1 MKRATFGRDMSAP
14 PEEFYSDERWQN
26 WLDRIREEEID
37 PEDEDSARLLLN
49 LQDDV
54 AIAVAKIVTAYD
66 DGDVDEEE
74 ALDELTDIREVV
86 LDEVDFESDEKAM
99 LIDGVQT
106 SLVCVFYAAEQYV
119 AEGVADEAPVEEYV
133 IEAGK
138 AEEAEDLDSA
148 LGLVAAGGTRII
160 DGEELDMEVT
170 EDLEYGLVTEWVNGL
185 DSLQSAMSDPEV
197 VEEEDED

>member
-1 MKRATFGRDMSAP
+1 MSAP

-26 WLDRIREEEID
+26 WLDRIREEDID
-37 PEDEDSARLLLN
+37 PENEDSARLLLN

-66 DGDVDEEE
+66 DGDIDEEE
-74 ALDELTDIREVV
+74 ALDELSDIREVV
-86 LDEVDFESDEKAM
+86 LEEVEFDNDEKAM

-106 SLVCVFYAAEQYV
+106 SLVCVFYSADQYV
-119 AEGVADEAPVEEYV
+119 AEGPTDEASVEEYV
-133 IEAGK
+133 LEAGR
-138 AEEAEDLDSA
+138 AEEGEDLDSA
-148 LGLVAAGGTRII
+148 LGLVAAAGTRII
-160 DGEELDMEVT
+160 DGEELNMEVT

-197 VEEEDED
+197 VEEEDEE

>member
-1 MKRATFGRDMSAP
+1 MSAP

-37 PEDEDSARLLLN
+37 PENEDSARLLLN

-66 DGDVDEEE
+66 DDAIDEEE
-74 ALDELTDIREVV
+74 ALDELGDIREVV
-86 LDEVDFESDEKAM
+86 LGEVEFENDEKAM

-119 AEGVADEAPVEEYV
+119 ADGPAEEASVEEYV
-133 IEAGK
+133 VEAGK
-138 AEEAEDLDSA
+138 AEAAEDLDSA
-148 LGLVAAGGTRII
+148 LGLVAAAGTGII
-160 DGEELDMEVT
+160 DGEELDMSVT
-170 EDLEYGLVTEWVNGL
+170 EELEYGLVTEWVNGL

-197 VEEEDED
+197 VEEDED

>member
-1 MKRATFGRDMSAP
+1 MSAP

-26 WLDRIREEEID
+26 WLDRIREEDID

-66 DGDVDEEE
+66 DGDIDEEE
-74 ALDELTDIREVV
+74 ATDELTDIREVV
-86 LDEVDFESDEKAM
+86 LDEVSFENDDKAM

-119 AEGVADEAPVEEYV
+119 AEGAADEAAVEEYV
-133 IEAGK
+133 LEAGR

-160 DGEELDMEVT
+160 DGEELDMSVT
-170 EDLEYGLVTEWVNGL
+170 EELEYGLVTEWVNGL

-197 VEEEDED
+197 VEEEDEADE

>member
-1 MKRATFGRDMSAP
+1 MSAP
-14 PEEFYSDERWQN
+14 PEEFYSEERWQN
-26 WLDRIREEEID
+26 WLDRIRDEDID

-66 DGDVDEEE
+66 DEDVDEET
-74 ALDELTDIREVV
+74 ALAELADIREIV
-86 LDEVDFESDEKAM
+86 LGEVEFDDEEKAM

-106 SLVCVFYAAEQYV
+106 SLLCVFYAS
-119 AEGVADEAPVEEYV
+119 EEYV
-133 IEAGK
+133 ARGPAEDATIEEYVVEASK
-138 AEEAEDLDSA
+138 AEAAEDLDSA

-160 DGEELDMEVT
+160 AGEELDMTVT
-170 EDLEYGLVTEWVNGL
+170 EELEYGLVTEWVNGL

-197 VEEEDED
+197 VEEDDE